1 MLQVRSNEIEELRIR
16 RTKYWVHGRL
26 DIKKAAIEKDIAIS
40 KTKLENIRRMKVEAS
55 KTTT

>member
-1 MLQVRSNEIEELRIR
+1 M
-16 RTKYWVHGRL
+16 KYCEHGRL
-26 DIKKAAIEKDIAIS
+26 DIKKAAIEKDIAIL